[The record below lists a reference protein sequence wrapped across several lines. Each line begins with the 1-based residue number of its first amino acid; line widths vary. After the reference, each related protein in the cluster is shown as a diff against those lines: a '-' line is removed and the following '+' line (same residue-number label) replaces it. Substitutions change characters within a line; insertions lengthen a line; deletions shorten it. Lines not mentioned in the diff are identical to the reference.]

1 MRINKTSYRQQSG
14 LSLIELMI
22 AMVVGLVLMAGVLS
36 IFISSRSGY
45 GANTAAAQVQEYG
58 RFALDFMRGNVRMT
72 SYMGC
77 ATTARSNTILNPV
90 GQLYNYLLPV
100 YGYEYNGTDPATATS
115 AAPYAIASETP
126 TGTTLTSGTWTPVGD
141 GTTDVTPA
149 GSAAGAALTN
159 ADPGSDAFVLL
170 SASSDPVYLTAP
182 SAGSALTVTTSTGL
196 AAGQLAIISD
206 CVKSTAFQVSNSD
219 NNTPGILTIGS
230 LGPGP
235 GNYQNNFS
243 VGYDAGAQVLPANI
257 IVYYVGQDT
266 NANGGDNSPALFQ
279 AQLQANGSFA
289 APQVIVPGV
298 ENMQVLYGVNNTGG
312 SSATSPNQ
320 YLTAAQVDTT
330 NNWANVLSMQIGLLV
345 RSSTGAVPLPT
356 AAPTYNILNTYV
368 TAPRDTRLRHV
379 FTSTIYLRNAPLP
392 TS

>member
-1 MRINKTSYRQQSG
+1 MRTNTPTCRQQTG

-77 ATTARSNTILNPV
+77 ATTARSNSILNNV
-90 GQLYNYLLPV
+90 GQLYNFLLPV

-126 TGTTLTSGTWTPVGD
+126 TGAALSAGSWTPVGD
-141 GTTDVTPA
+141 STTDVTPA
-149 GSAAGAALTN
+149 GSAAGAELTQ
-159 ADPGSDAFVLL
+159 AVPGSDALVLF
-170 SASSDPVYLTAP
+170 SASGDPVYLTAP
-182 SAGSALTVTTSTGL
+182 TAGGTLPVTTSTSL
-196 AAGQLAIISD
+196 AAGQLAVISD
-206 CVKSTAFQVSNSD
+206 CVKSTAFQVGASD
-219 NNTPGILTIGS
+219 NTTPGILTIGS
-230 LGPGP
+230 LAPGP

-243 VGYDAGAQVLPANI
+243 VGYQSGAMVMPASVM
-257 IVYYVGQDT
+257 VYYVGQD
-266 NANGGDNSPALFQ
+266 ADNSPALFQ
-279 AQLQANGSFA
+279 TQLLPTGSMS

-298 ENMQVLYGVNNTGG
+298 ENMQILYGVNTTGG
-312 SSATSPNQ
+312 TTLTSPNQ
-320 YLTAAQVDTT
+320 YLTAAQVNAT
-330 NNWANVLSMQIGLLV
+330 NNWANVLSVQLGLLV
-345 RSSTGAVPLPT
+345 RSGTGAVPLPT
-356 AAPTYNILNTYV
+356 TAQTFNILNTYV
-368 TAPRDTRLRHV
+368 KAPRDTRLRHI
-379 FTSTIYLRNAPLP
+379 FSATIYLRNAPLP

>member
-1 MRINKTSYRQQSG
+1 MRANKTSGRRQSG

-77 ATTARSNTILNPV
+77 STTARSNSILNPV
-90 GQLYNYLLPV
+90 GQLYNFLLPV

-115 AAPYAIASETP
+115 AAPYVMNSETP

-141 GTTDVTPA
+141 VTTD
-149 GSAAGAALTN
+149 GAPGATLTN
-159 ADPGSDAFVLL
+159 VDPGSDALVLL
-170 SASSDPVYLTAP
+170 SASGEPVYLTTP
-182 SAGSALTVTTSTGL
+182 SAGGTLAVTTSTTL

-206 CVKSTAFQVSNSD
+206 CVKSTAFQVGNSD
-219 NNTPGILTIGS
+219 NNTPGVLTIGS

-243 VGYDAGAQVLPANI
+243 VGYDAGAQVLPASV

-266 NANGGDNSPALFQ
+266 NTNGGDNSPALFQ
-279 AQLQANGSFA
+279 AQLQSNGSFA
-289 APQVIVPGV
+289 NPPQVIVPGV
-298 ENMQVLYGVNNTGG
+298 ENMQVLYGVDTTGG
-312 SSATSPNQ
+312 STLSTPNQ
-320 YLTAAQVDTT
+320 YLTAAQVDASS
-330 NNWANVLSMQIGLLV
+330 NWANVLSVQLGLLV
-345 RSSTGAVPLPT
+345 RSSTGAVPLPA
-356 AAPTYNILNTYV
+356 AAPTFNILNTYV

-379 FTSTIYLRNAPLP
+379 FTATIYLRNAPLP